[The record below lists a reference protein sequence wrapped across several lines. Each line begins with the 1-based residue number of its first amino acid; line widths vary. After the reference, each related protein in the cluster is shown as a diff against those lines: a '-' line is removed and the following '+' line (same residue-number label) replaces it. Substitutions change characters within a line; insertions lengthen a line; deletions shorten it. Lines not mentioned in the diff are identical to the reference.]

1 MTKEGKKC
9 KITARVEQL
18 SSLQQQYNEKKRK
31 IKAYNATRHE
41 EKKRKY
47 GNPQGAAKFL
57 AARQKAKDKKK
68 KYIKDVMS

>member
-1 MTKEGKKC
+1 
-9 KITARVEQL
+9 
-18 SSLQQQYNEKKRK
+18 LQQQYNEKKRK